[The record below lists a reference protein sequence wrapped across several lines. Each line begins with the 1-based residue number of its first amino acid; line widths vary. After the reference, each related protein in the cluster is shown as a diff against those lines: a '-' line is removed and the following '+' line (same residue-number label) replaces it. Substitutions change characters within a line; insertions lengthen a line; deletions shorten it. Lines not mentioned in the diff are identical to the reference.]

1 MHQPNPVR
9 LLRALVC
16 ASLVW
21 SAAGCGDDP
30 SEDPI
35 VQPEPTPDVEAPPP
49 ILTVES
55 QALALTPTE
64 FNNTVRDLLGM
75 PMNPAAWPK
84 PPAIAARLA
93 PQRGERKGVFGLQAV
108 EAPPWPWTFP
118 AETGVEHFEGM
129 ADGQQPS
136 PYAVEELQKAAM
148 HFASFALVSPVFFAC
163 DDWATLTGEAQ
174 TGCGWASIE
183 RFAQRAWRRP
193 LSTAERDRLQAFWQA
208 NLAGGPADEAVV
220 LTAAGVLLS
229 PAFQYRLEQGD
240 ADRTQGDAIPLTGW
254 EMASKLS
261 YFLWDSMPDPALF
274 AAAAQGEL
282 DTTAGVETQVRRML
296 DDPRARS
303 AVVHFHN
310 QWLGT
315 TRVHGISPARRAYGP
330 LFGLAPEP
338 PLDTTGDG
346 QWPQI
351 LLPIR
356 HSMEAETYLFLEST
370 VFDGAGTL
378 AALLTESRGFMSDYT
393 APLYGEG
400 AVALDGPSV
409 TWSFGLIK
417 NSLGET
423 NGMSLYPTRFDESER
438 AGVLTLPSVLA
449 LGSYAVHPAPIL
461 RGKMIL
467 ERLACQDF
475 GTPPPG
481 ASAAAPPD
489 IEDADNTN
497 RERTDT
503 ATSAV
508 ECAGC
513 HDTMNPPGFA
523 FEHYDSLGRWRA
535 EDNGKVVDAAGSFT
549 LWSGESF
556 TFEDGV
562 ELAHQLSTSPR
573 VRDCYVMRWA
583 RYATGIQLKEADEV
597 LAPLQQAFQQDDNI
611 ANLLVAIA
619 ASDFFRHRRAGGQP

>member
-1 MHQPNPVR
+1 
-9 LLRALVC
+9 
-16 ASLVW
+16 VW

-274 AAAAQGEL
+274 GAAAQGEL

-315 TRVHGISPARRAYGP
+315 TRVHGISPAR
-330 LFGLAPEP
+330 
-338 PLDTTGDG
+338 
-346 QWPQI
+346 
-351 LLPIR
+351 
-356 HSMEAETYLFLEST
+356 
-370 VFDGAGTL
+370 
-378 AALLTESRGFMSDYT
+378 
-393 APLYGEG
+393 
-400 AVALDGPSV
+400 
-409 TWSFGLIK
+409 
-417 NSLGET
+417 
-423 NGMSLYPTRFDESER
+423 
-438 AGVLTLPSVLA
+438 
-449 LGSYAVHPAPIL
+449 
-461 RGKMIL
+461 
-467 ERLACQDF
+467 
-475 GTPPPG
+475 
-481 ASAAAPPD
+481 
-489 IEDADNTN
+489 
-497 RERTDT
+497 
-503 ATSAV
+503 
-508 ECAGC
+508 
-513 HDTMNPPGFA
+513 
-523 FEHYDSLGRWRA
+523 
-535 EDNGKVVDAAGSFT
+535 
-549 LWSGESF
+549 
-556 TFEDGV
+556 
-562 ELAHQLSTSPR
+562 
-573 VRDCYVMRWA
+573 
-583 RYATGIQLKEADEV
+583 
-597 LAPLQQAFQQDDNI
+597 
-611 ANLLVAIA
+611 
-619 ASDFFRHRRAGGQP
+619 GG